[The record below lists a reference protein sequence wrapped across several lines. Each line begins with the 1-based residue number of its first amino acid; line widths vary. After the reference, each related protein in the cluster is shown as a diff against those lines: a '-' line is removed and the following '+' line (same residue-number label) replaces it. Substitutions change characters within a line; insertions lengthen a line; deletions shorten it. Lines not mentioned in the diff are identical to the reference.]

1 MKNKLHIVVGIAALV
16 LTQFVSAQEK
26 DLRKIVFTGAAR
38 GLYFGDR
45 IGQDVDTLSTSSL
58 GDTVTIPR
66 MNSGHTLVDLGM
78 NIRPNRNTEI
88 QGMVRVR
95 NDYGGFWGSGVSFDI
110 RQLYIKGVA
119 GGIVRYQLGDI
130 NYKLSPYTLSNTQQE
145 IITQGPVVFQQ
156 QTRLMNYDN
165 FYAADSSW
173 RQQGAAAEFG
183 LQFAKFV
190 KELQFHTVATRV
202 RTSDFGSINDRLF
215 AGYNV
220 NLVQSNFLEIGVN
233 HVTLFDIEGTSRNL
247 STFHNPVTTG
257 TLMLKKDIA
266 GWKMKANVE
275 AGTSKTYYEKF
286 EGSPETNGKILDAK
300 WIGSNTSEGV
310 TVEAGWKYVS
320 TDFRSPGAQT
330 KRVNYNYQPSSFG
343 RITNDQVIRNLTS
356 FDLMRESNA
365 YNRQLSSNLM
375 LTQPKYDNITPYGA
389 ATPNRQGVTV
399 HVNYASPTKLYELS
413 ATNLMLQETR
423 GEGTVLPRKFMRLE
437 AKAVGHLNRLIG
449 NSDRL
454 FDVTVRYRNDNT
466 SRTAEENVRAVDLS
480 TQIFSIGMEYEFSEN
495 WDLMLGVQQIKFN
508 GFDYTAVRNNFSEIY
523 YFNEYQTD
531 GMEFMQAAGLRYRFS
546 EKSSLSVN
554 LSNFENT
561 DDFDTT
567 QNYSIRQFMLL
578 YQMNF

>member
-1 MKNKLHIVVGIAALV
+1 MKNKLHIVVGIAALLV
-16 LTQFVSAQEK
+16 AQFVSAQEK
-26 DLRKIVFTGAAR
+26 DLRKVVFTGAAR
-38 GLYFGDR
+38 GLYYGDR
-45 IGQDVDTLSTSSL
+45 MGQEVEDSI
-58 GDTVTIPR
+58 TIPR

-119 GGIVRYQLGDI
+119 GGVVRYQLGDI

-183 LQFAKFV
+183 LQFSKFV

-202 RTSDFGSINDRLF
+202 RTTDFGNISDRLF

-220 NLVQSNFLEIGVN
+220 NLVQSNFLEVGVN

-257 TLMLKKDIA
+257 TLLLKKDFSN
-266 GWKMKANVE
+266 WKMKVNVE

-286 EGSPETNGKILDAK
+286 EGSPETNGKIFDAK
-300 WIGSNTSEGV
+300 WIAANTSKGF
-310 TVEAGWKYVS
+310 TIDAGWKYVS
-320 TDFRSPGAQT
+320 SDFRSPGAQT

-343 RITNDQVIRNLTS
+343 RITNDQVVRNLTA

-375 LTQPKYDNITPYGA
+375 LTQPKYDNITPYGT
-389 ATPNRQGVTV
+389 ATPNRQGLTV
-399 HVNYASPTKLYELS
+399 NAKYVNPTQLFEIA
-413 ATNLMLQETR
+413 ATQLMLQETR
-423 GEGTVLPRKFMRLE
+423 GEGTLLPRKFMRTE
-437 AKAVGHLNRLIG
+437 VKAVAHLNKRFG
-449 NSDRL
+449 SKDKL
-454 FDVTVRYRNDNT
+454 FDVSVRFRKDNT
-466 SRTAEENVRAVDLS
+466 SRVAEENVRAVDLS
-480 TQIFSIGMEYEFSEN
+480 TQIFSVGMEYEFWEN

-523 YFNEYQTD
+523 NFKEYQTD
-531 GMEFMQAAGLRYRFS
+531 GNEFMKAAGLRYRFS
-546 EKSSLSVN
+546 DKSSLSVN
-554 LSNFENT
+554 LSNFKNT
-561 DDFDTT
+561 DAFDAT
-567 QNYSIRQFMLL
+567 QNYTIRQFMLL

>member
-1 MKNKLHIVVGIAALV
+1 MKNRLHIVVGIAALV
-16 LTQFVSAQEK
+16 VTQFVSAQEK

-45 IGQDVDTLSTSSL
+45 IGQDEDTLSPSSV

-145 IITQGPVVFQQ
+145 IISQGPVVFQQ

-257 TLMLKKDIA
+257 TLLLKKEIA

-286 EGSPETNGKILDAK
+286 EGSPETNGKIFDAK

-330 KRVNYNYQPSSFG
+330 KRVNYNYQPTSFG
-343 RITNDQVIRNLTS
+343 RITNDQVVRNLTS

-399 HVNYASPTKLYELS
+399 HVKYVSPSKLYELS
-413 ATNLMLQETR
+413 GTNLMLQETR
-423 GEGTVLPRKFMRLE
+423 GEGTALPRKFMRLE
-437 AKAVGHLNRLIG
+437 AKAVGHLNELIG
-449 NSDRL
+449 NADRL

-466 SRTAEENVRAVDLS
+466 SRAAEENVRAVDLS
-480 TQIFSIGMEYEFSEN
+480 TQIFSVGMEYEFSEN

-508 GFDYTAVRNNFSEIY
+508 GFDFTAVRNNFSEIY

-554 LSNFENT
+554 LSNFKNT
-561 DDFDTT
+561 DDFDAT

>member
-1 MKNKLHIVVGIAALV
+1 MKNKLHIVVGIVALMAA
-16 LTQFVSAQEK
+16 QFVSAQEK
-26 DLRKIVFTGAAR
+26 DLRKVVFTGAAR
-38 GLYFGDR
+38 GLYYGDR
-45 IGQDVDTLSTSSL
+45 MEQEVEDSI
-58 GDTVTIPR
+58 TIPR

-145 IITQGPVVFQQ
+145 IITQGPVIFQQ

-202 RTSDFGSINDRLF
+202 RTTDFGSINDRLF

-220 NLVQSNFLEIGVN
+220 NLVQSNFLEVGVN

-257 TLMLKKDIA
+257 TLLLKKDFSD
-266 GWKMKANVE
+266 WKMKVNME

-286 EGSPETNGKILDAK
+286 EGSPETNGKIFDAK
-300 WIGSNTSEGV
+300 WIAANTSKGFSID
-310 TVEAGWKYVS
+310 AGWKYVS
-320 TDFRSPGAQT
+320 SDFRSPGAQT

-343 RITNDQVIRNLTS
+343 RITNDQVVRNLTA

-375 LTQPKYDNITPYGA
+375 LIQPKYDNITPYGT

-399 HVNYASPTKLYELS
+399 NARYISPKQLFEIS
-413 ATNLMLQETR
+413 ATQLMLQETR
-423 GEGTVLPRKFMRLE
+423 GEGTLIPRKFMRSE
-437 AKAVGHLNRLIG
+437 VKAVAHLSKRFG
-449 NSDRL
+449 SKDKL
-454 FDVTVRYRNDNT
+454 FDVSVRFRNDNT
-466 SRTAEENVRAVDLS
+466 SREEEENVRAVDLS
-480 TQIFSIGMEYEFSEN
+480 TQILSVGMEYEFWDN
-495 WDLMLGVQQIKFN
+495 WDLMLGLQQITFN

-523 YFNEYQTD
+523 NFKEYQTD
-531 GMEFMQAAGLRYRFS
+531 GSEFMQAAGVRYRFS
-546 EKSSLSVN
+546 DKSSLSMN
-554 LSNFENT
+554 LSNFKNT
-561 DDFDTT
+561 DAFDAT
-567 QNYSIRQFMLL
+567 QNYTIRQFMLL

>member
-1 MKNKLHIVVGIAALV
+1 MKNKLHIVVGMVALMAV
-16 LTQFVSAQEK
+16 QYVSAQEK
-26 DLRKIVFTGAAR
+26 DLRKVVFTGAAR
-38 GLYFGDR
+38 GLYYGDR
-45 IGQDVDTLSTSSL
+45 IGQDVEDSI
-58 GDTVTIPR
+58 TIPR

-119 GGIVRYQLGDI
+119 GGVVRYQLGDI

-202 RTSDFGSINDRLF
+202 RTTDFGSINDRLF

-220 NLVQSNFLEIGVN
+220 NLVQSNLLEVGVN
-233 HVTLFDIEGTSRNL
+233 HVTLFDIEGTSHNL

-257 TLMLKKDIA
+257 TLLLKRDVA
-266 GWKMKANVE
+266 NWKMKVNVE
-275 AGTSKTYYEKF
+275 GGTSRTYYEKF
-286 EGSPETNGKILDAK
+286 EGAPETKGKIFDAK
-300 WIGSNTSEGV
+300 WLGV
-310 TVEAGWKYVS
+310 NSSKGLSVEAGWKYVS
-320 TDFRSPGAQT
+320 SDFRSPGAQT

-343 RITNDQVIRNLTS
+343 RITNDQVVRNLTA
-356 FDLMRESNA
+356 FDLMREANA

-375 LTQPKYDNITPYGA
+375 LTQPKYDNITPYGT
-389 ATPNRQGVTV
+389 ATPNRQGLTVVAKYVNPTRLFDVT
-399 HVNYASPTKLYELS
+399 
-413 ATNLMLQETR
+413 ATQLMLQETR
-423 GEGTVLPRKFMRLE
+423 GEGTLLPRKFMRSE
-437 AKAVGHLNRLIG
+437 VKAVAHLSKRFG
-449 NSDRL
+449 SKDKL
-454 FDVTVRYRNDNT
+454 FDVSVRYRNDKT
-466 SRTAEENVRAVDLS
+466 SREAEENVRAVDLS
-480 TQIFSIGMEYEFSEN
+480 TQIFSVGVEYEFWEN
-495 WDLMLGVQQIKFN
+495 WDLMLGLQQIQFN

-523 YFNEYQTD
+523 NFKEYQTN
-531 GMEFMQAAGLRYRFS
+531 GKEFMQAAGVRYRFS
-546 EKSSLSVN
+546 DKSSLSMN
-554 LSNFENT
+554 LSNFKNT
-561 DDFDTT
+561 DAFDAT

>member
-1 MKNKLHIVVGIAALV
+1 MKNKLHIVVGIAALLV
-16 LTQFVSAQEK
+16 AQFVSAQEK
-26 DLRKIVFTGAAR
+26 DLRKVVFTGAAR
-38 GLYFGDR
+38 GLYYGDR
-45 IGQDVDTLSTSSL
+45 MGQEVEDSI
-58 GDTVTIPR
+58 TIPR

-78 NIRPNRNTEI
+78 NIRPNKNTEI

-183 LQFAKFV
+183 LQFSKFV

-202 RTSDFGSINDRLF
+202 RTTDFGSINDRLF

-220 NLVQSNFLEIGVN
+220 NLVQSDFLEIGVN

-257 TLMLKKDIA
+257 TLLLKKDFSN
-266 GWKMKANVE
+266 WKMKVNVE
-275 AGTSKTYYEKF
+275 AGTSKTYYKNF
-286 EGSPETNGKILDAK
+286 EDSPETNGKIFDAK
-300 WIGSNTSEGV
+300 WLGTNASKGLA
-310 TVEAGWKYVS
+310 VEAGWKYVS
-320 TDFRSPGAQT
+320 SDFRSPGAQT

-343 RITNDQVIRNLTS
+343 RITNDQVVRNLTA

-375 LTQPKYDNITPYGA
+375 LTQPKYDNITPYGT

-399 HVNYASPTKLYELS
+399 NARYISPKQLFEIS
-413 ATNLMLQETR
+413 ATQLMLQETR
-423 GEGTVLPRKFMRLE
+423 GEGTLIPRKFMRSE
-437 AKAVGHLNRLIG
+437 VKAVAHVNQRFGR
-449 NSDRL
+449 SDKL
-454 FDVTVRYRNDNT
+454 FDVSVRFRNDNT
-466 SRTAEENVRAVDLS
+466 SREAEENVRAVDLS
-480 TQIFSIGMEYEFSEN
+480 TQILSVGMEYEFWEN

-523 YFNEYQTD
+523 NFKEYQTD
-531 GMEFMQAAGLRYRFS
+531 GNEFMQAAGVRYRFS
-546 EKSSLSVN
+546 DKSSLSMN
-554 LSNFENT
+554 LSNFKNT
-561 DDFDTT
+561 DAFDAT
-567 QNYSIRQFMLL
+567 QNYSVRQFMLL

>member
-1 MKNKLHIVVGIAALV
+1 MKNKLHIVVGIVALMAA
-16 LTQFVSAQEK
+16 QFVSAQEK
-26 DLRKIVFTGAAR
+26 DLRKVVFTGAAR
-38 GLYFGDR
+38 GLYYGDK
-45 IGQDVDTLSTSSL
+45 IGQEEEDSI
-58 GDTVTIPR
+58 TIPR

-145 IITQGPVVFQQ
+145 IITQGPVIFQQ

-183 LQFAKFV
+183 LQFAKYF

-202 RTSDFGSINDRLF
+202 RTTDFGSINDRLF

-220 NLVQSNFLEIGVN
+220 NLVQSNFLEVGVN

-257 TLMLKKDIA
+257 TLLLKKDFSN
-266 GWKMKANVE
+266 WKMKVNVE

-286 EGSPETNGKILDAK
+286 EGSPETNGKIFDAK
-300 WIGSNTSEGV
+300 WMGANNSKGLS
-310 TVEAGWKYVS
+310 VEAGWKYVS
-320 TDFRSPGAQT
+320 SDFRSPGAQT

-343 RITNDQVIRNLTS
+343 RITNDQVVRNLTA

-375 LTQPKYDNITPYGA
+375 LIQPKYDNITPYGT

-399 HVNYASPTKLYELS
+399 NARYISPKQLFEIS
-413 ATNLMLQETR
+413 ATQLMLQETR
-423 GEGTVLPRKFMRLE
+423 GEGTLIPRKFMRSE
-437 AKAVGHLNRLIG
+437 VKAVAHLSKRFG
-449 NSDRL
+449 SKDKL
-454 FDVTVRYRNDNT
+454 FDVSVRFRNDNT
-466 SRTAEENVRAVDLS
+466 SREEEENVRAVDLS
-480 TQIFSIGMEYEFSEN
+480 TQILSVGMEYEFWDN
-495 WDLMLGVQQIKFN
+495 WDLMLGIQQITFN

-523 YFNEYQTD
+523 NFKEYQTD
-531 GMEFMQAAGLRYRFS
+531 GSEFMQAAGVRYRFS
-546 EKSSLSVN
+546 DKSSLSMN
-554 LSNFENT
+554 LSNFKNT
-561 DDFDTT
+561 DAFDAT
-567 QNYSIRQFMLL
+567 QNYTIRQFMLL

>member
-1 MKNKLHIVVGIAALV
+1 MKNKLHIVVGIVALMAA
-16 LTQFVSAQEK
+16 QFVSAQEK
-26 DLRKIVFTGAAR
+26 DLRKVVFTGAAR
-38 GLYFGDR
+38 GLYYGDKM
-45 IGQDVDTLSTSSL
+45 GQEVEDSI
-58 GDTVTIPR
+58 TIPR

-183 LQFAKFV
+183 LQFAKYF

-202 RTSDFGSINDRLF
+202 RTTDFGSINDRLF

-220 NLVQSNFLEIGVN
+220 NLVQSDFLEVGVN

-257 TLMLKKDIA
+257 TLLLKKDFSN
-266 GWKMKANVE
+266 WKMKVNVE
-275 AGTSKTYYEKF
+275 AGTSKTYYKNF
-286 EGSPETNGKILDAK
+286 EDSPETNGKIFDAK
-300 WIGSNTSEGV
+300 WLGTNASKGLS
-310 TVEAGWKYVS
+310 VEAGWKYVS
-320 TDFRSPGAQT
+320 SDFRSPGAQT

-343 RITNDQVIRNLTS
+343 RITNDQVVRNLTA

-375 LTQPKYDNITPYGA
+375 LTQPKYDNITPYGT

-399 HVNYASPTKLYELS
+399 NARYISPKQLFEIS
-413 ATNLMLQETR
+413 ATQLMLQETR
-423 GEGTVLPRKFMRLE
+423 GEGTFVPRKFMRSE
-437 AKAVGHLNRLIG
+437 VKAVAHVGKRIG
-449 NSDRL
+449 RSDKL
-454 FDVTVRYRNDNT
+454 FDVTVRFRNDNT
-466 SRTAEENVRAVDLS
+466 SREAEENVRAVDLS
-480 TQIFSIGMEYEFSEN
+480 TQILSVGMEYEFWEN

-523 YFNEYQTD
+523 NFKEYQTD
-531 GMEFMQAAGLRYRFS
+531 GNEFMQAAGVRYRFS
-546 EKSSLSVN
+546 DKSSLSVN
-554 LSNFENT
+554 LSNFKNT
-561 DDFDTT
+561 DAFDAT
-567 QNYSIRQFMLL
+567 QNYSVRQFMLL

>member
-1 MKNKLHIVVGIAALV
+1 MKNKLHIVVGIVALV
-16 LTQFVSAQEK
+16 ATQFVSAQEK
-26 DLRKIVFTGAAR
+26 DLRKVVFTGAAR
-38 GLYFGDR
+38 GLYYGDK
-45 IGQDVDTLSTSSL
+45 IGQEVEDSI
-58 GDTVTIPR
+58 TIPR

-95 NDYGGFWGSGVSFDI
+95 NDYGGFWGSGVSFDV

-119 GGIVRYQLGDI
+119 GGVVRYQLGDI

-183 LQFAKFV
+183 LQFAKYV

-202 RTSDFGSINDRLF
+202 RTTDFGSINDRLF

-220 NLVQSNFLEIGVN
+220 NLVQSSFLELGVN

-257 TLMLKKDIA
+257 TLLLKKDFSN
-266 GWKMKANVE
+266 WKMKVNVE
-275 AGTSKTYYEKF
+275 AGTSKTYYENF
-286 EGSPETNGKILDAK
+286 EGSPQTNGKIFDAK
-300 WIGSNTSEGV
+300 WLAANTSKGLS
-310 TVEAGWKYVS
+310 VEAGWKYVS
-320 TDFRSPGAQT
+320 SDFRSPGAQT
-330 KRVNYNYQPSSFG
+330 KRVNYNYQPTSFG
-343 RITNDQVIRNLTS
+343 RITNDQVVRNLTA
-356 FDLMRESNA
+356 FDLMRESDA

-375 LTQPKYDNITPYGA
+375 LIQPKYDNITPYGI
-389 ATPNRQGVTV
+389 ATPNRQGLTV
-399 HVNYASPTKLYELS
+399 VAKYVVPSKVLEIS
-413 ATNLMLQETR
+413 ATQLMLQETR
-423 GEGTVLPRKFMRLE
+423 GEGTLLPRKFMRSE
-437 AKAVGHLNRLIG
+437 VKAVAHVSQRFGSR
-449 NSDRL
+449 DKL
-454 FDVTVRYRNDNT
+454 FDVTVRFRNDNT
-466 SRTAEENVRAVDLS
+466 SREAEENVRAVDLS
-480 TQIFSIGMEYEFSEN
+480 TQIFSVGMEYEFWEN
-495 WDLMLGVQQIKFN
+495 WDLMLGVQQVKFN

-523 YFNEYQTD
+523 NFKEYQTD
-531 GMEFMQAAGLRYRFS
+531 GNEYMQAAGVRYRFS
-546 EKSSLSVN
+546 DKSSLSAN
-554 LSNFENT
+554 LSSFKNT
-561 DDFDTT
+561 DAFDAT

>member
-1 MKNKLHIVVGIAALV
+1 MKNKLHIVFGIVAFVA
-16 LTQFVSAQEK
+16 TQLVSAQEK
-26 DLRKIVFTGAAR
+26 DLRKVVFTGAAR
-38 GLYFGDR
+38 GLYYGDK
-45 IGQDVDTLSTSSL
+45 IGQDVEDSI
-58 GDTVTIPR
+58 TIPR

-95 NDYGGFWGSGVSFDI
+95 NDYGGFWGSGVSFDV

-119 GGIVRYQLGDI
+119 GGVVRYQLGDI

-202 RTSDFGSINDRLF
+202 RTTDFGSINDRLF
-215 AGYNV
+215 AGYNI
-220 NLVQSNFLEIGVN
+220 NLVQSNLLEVGVN
-233 HVTLFDIEGTSRNL
+233 HVTLFDIEGTSHNL

-257 TLMLKKDIA
+257 TLLLKRDVA
-266 GWKMKANVE
+266 NWKMKVNVE

-286 EGSPETNGKILDAK
+286 EGSPETKGKIFDAK
-300 WIGSNTSEGV
+300 WLGVNTSKGLS
-310 TVEAGWKYVS
+310 VEAGWKYVS
-320 TDFRSPGAQT
+320 SDFRSPGAQT

-343 RITNDQVIRNLTS
+343 RITNDQVVRNLTA

-375 LTQPKYDNITPYGA
+375 LIQPKYDNITPYGT
-389 ATPNRQGVTV
+389 ATPNRQGLTV
-399 HVNYASPTKLYELS
+399 NAKYVYPAQLFDVV
-413 ATNLMLQETR
+413 ATQLLLHETR
-423 GEGTVLPRKFMRLE
+423 GEGTLLPRKFRRSE
-437 AKAVGHLNRLIG
+437 IKATGHLSKIFG
-449 NSDRL
+449 NKEKL
-454 FDVTVRYRNDNT
+454 FDVTLRFRNDRT
-466 SRTAEENVRAVDLS
+466 SREAEENVRAVDLS
-480 TQIFSIGMEYEFSEN
+480 TQIFSVGVEYEFWEN
-495 WDLMLGVQQIKFN
+495 WDVMLGLQQIKFN

-523 YFNEYQTD
+523 NFKEYQTD
-531 GMEFMQAAGLRYRFS
+531 GNEFMEALGVRYRFS
-546 EKSSLSVN
+546 DKSSLSVN
-554 LSNFENT
+554 LSNFKNI
-561 DDFDTT
+561 DAFDTT
-567 QNYSIRQFMLL
+567 QKYNIRQFMLL

>member
-1 MKNKLHIVVGIAALV
+1 
-16 LTQFVSAQEK
+16 
-26 DLRKIVFTGAAR
+26 
-38 GLYFGDR
+38 
-45 IGQDVDTLSTSSL
+45 
-58 GDTVTIPR
+58 

-183 LQFAKFV
+183 LQFAKYF

-220 NLVQSNFLEIGVN
+220 NLVQSDFLEMGITR
-233 HVTLFDIEGTSRNL
+233 VTLFDIEGTSRNL
-247 STFHNPVTTG
+247 STFHNPVTTA
-257 TLMLKKDIA
+257 TYVFKKDFSN
-266 GWKMKANVE
+266 WKMRLNVE
-275 AGTSKTYYEKF
+275 TGTSRTYYEKF
-286 EGSPETNGKILDAK
+286 EGSPETKGRIFDAK
-300 WIGSNTSEGV
+300 WLGTNTSKGLS
-310 TVEAGWKYVS
+310 VEAGWKYVS
-320 TDFRSPGAQT
+320 SDFRSPGAQT
-330 KRVNYNYQPSSFG
+330 KRVNYNYQPTSYG
-343 RITNDQVIRNLTS
+343 RITNDQVVRNLTA

-375 LTQPKYDNITPYGA
+375 LIQPKYDNITPYGT

-399 HVNYASPTKLYELS
+399 SARYINPKQLFEIS
-413 ATNLMLQETR
+413 ATQLMLQETR
-423 GEGTVLPRKFMRLE
+423 GEGTLIPRKFMRSE
-437 AKAVGHLNRLIG
+437 VKAVAHVSQRFG
-449 NSDRL
+449 SKDKL
-454 FDVTVRYRNDNT
+454 FDVTVRFRNDNT
-466 SRTAEENVRAVDLS
+466 SREAEENVRAVDLS
-480 TQIFSIGMEYEFSEN
+480 TQIFSVGMEYEFWEN

-523 YFNEYQTD
+523 NFKEYETDGNEY
-531 GMEFMQAAGLRYRFS
+531 MQAAGVRYRFS
-546 EKSSLSVN
+546 DKSSLSVN
-554 LSNFENT
+554 LSNFKNT
-561 DDFDTT
+561 DAFDAT
-567 QNYSIRQFMLL
+567 QNYSVRQFMLL

>member
-16 LTQFVSAQEK
+16 VTQLVSAQEK
-26 DLRKIVFTGAAR
+26 DLRKVVFTGAAR
-38 GLYFGDR
+38 GLYYGDR
-45 IGQDVDTLSTSSL
+45 IGQEVEDSI
-58 GDTVTIPR
+58 TIPR

-119 GGIVRYQLGDI
+119 GGVVRYQLGDI

-183 LQFAKFV
+183 LQFAKYF

-202 RTSDFGSINDRLF
+202 RTTDFGNISDRLF

-220 NLVQSNFLEIGVN
+220 NLVQSNFLEVGVN

-257 TLMLKKDIA
+257 TLLLKKDISN
-266 GWKMKANVE
+266 WKMKVNVE

-286 EGSPETNGKILDAK
+286 EGSPETNGKIFDAK
-300 WIGSNTSEGV
+300 WMGV
-310 TVEAGWKYVS
+310 NSSKGLSVEAGWKYVS
-320 TDFRSPGAQT
+320 SDFRSPGAQT

-343 RITNDQVIRNLTS
+343 RITNDQVVRNLTA

-375 LTQPKYDNITPYGA
+375 LTQPKYDNITPYGT

-399 HVNYASPTKLYELS
+399 VAKYTIPSKILEVF
-413 ATNLMLQETR
+413 ATQLMLQETR
-423 GEGTVLPRKFMRLE
+423 GEGTFVPRKFMRSE
-437 AKAVGHLNRLIG
+437 VKAVAHVNQRFGR
-449 NSDRL
+449 SDKL
-454 FDVTVRYRNDNT
+454 FDVTIRFRNDNT
-466 SRTAEENVRAVDLS
+466 SREAEENVRAVDLS
-480 TQIFSIGMEYEFSEN
+480 TQILSFGMEYEFWEN

-523 YFNEYQTD
+523 NFKEYQTD
-531 GMEFMQAAGLRYRFS
+531 GNEFMQAAGVRYRFS
-546 EKSSLSVN
+546 DKSSLSMN
-554 LSNFENT
+554 LSNFKNT
-561 DDFDTT
+561 DAFDAT
-567 QNYSIRQFMLL
+567 QNYTIRQFMLL

>member
-1 MKNKLHIVVGIAALV
+1 MKNKLHIVVGIVALV
-16 LTQFVSAQEK
+16 ATQFVSAQEK
-26 DLRKIVFTGAAR
+26 DLRKVVFTGAAR
-38 GLYFGDR
+38 GLYYGDR
-45 IGQDVDTLSTSSL
+45 IGQEVEDSI
-58 GDTVTIPR
+58 TIPR

-95 NDYGGFWGSGVSFDI
+95 NDYGGFWGSGVSFDV

-119 GGIVRYQLGDI
+119 GGVVRYQLGDI

-183 LQFAKFV
+183 LQFAKYV

-202 RTSDFGSINDRLF
+202 RTTDFGSINDRLF

-220 NLVQSNFLEIGVN
+220 NLVQSSFLELGVN

-257 TLMLKKDIA
+257 TLLLKKDFSN
-266 GWKMKANVE
+266 WKMKLNVE
-275 AGTSKTYYEKF
+275 AGTSKTYYENF
-286 EGSPETNGKILDAK
+286 EGSPETNGKIFDAK
-300 WIGSNTSEGV
+300 WLGANTSKGLF
-310 TVEAGWKYVS
+310 VEAGWKYVS
-320 TDFRSPGAQT
+320 SDFRSPGAQT
-330 KRVNYNYQPSSFG
+330 KRVNYNYQPTSFG
-343 RITNDQVIRNLTS
+343 RITNDQVVRNLTA

-375 LTQPKYDNITPYGA
+375 LIQPKYDNITPYGT
-389 ATPNRQGVTV
+389 ATPNRQGLTV
-399 HVNYASPTKLYELS
+399 VAKYVVPSKVLEFS
-413 ATNLMLQETR
+413 ATQLMLQETR
-423 GEGTVLPRKFMRLE
+423 GEGTLLPRKFMRSE
-437 AKAVGHLNRLIG
+437 VKAVAHVSKRFG
-449 NSDRL
+449 SKDKL
-454 FDVTVRYRNDNT
+454 FDVTVRFRNDNT
-466 SRTAEENVRAVDLS
+466 SREAEENVRAVDLS
-480 TQIFSIGMEYEFSEN
+480 TQIFSVGMEYEFWDN
-495 WDLMLGVQQIKFN
+495 WDLMLGLQQVAFN

-523 YFNEYQTD
+523 NFREYQTD
-531 GMEFMQAAGLRYRFS
+531 GKEFMQAAGVRYRFS
-546 EKSSLSVN
+546 DKSSLSMN
-554 LSNFENT
+554 LSNFKNT
-561 DDFDTT
+561 DAFDAT
-567 QNYSIRQFMLL
+567 QNYNVRQFMLL

>member
-1 MKNKLHIVVGIAALV
+1 VEDSI
-16 LTQFVSAQEK
+16 
-26 DLRKIVFTGAAR
+26 
-38 GLYFGDR
+38 
-45 IGQDVDTLSTSSL
+45 
-58 GDTVTIPR
+58 TIPR

-119 GGIVRYQLGDI
+119 GGVVRYQLGDI

-183 LQFAKFV
+183 LQFAKYF

-220 NLVQSNFLEIGVN
+220 NLVQSDFLEMGITR
-233 HVTLFDIEGTSRNL
+233 VTLFDIEGTSRNL
-247 STFHNPVTTG
+247 STFHNPVTTA
-257 TLMLKKDIA
+257 TYVFKKDFSK
-266 GWKMKANVE
+266 WKMRLNVE
-275 AGTSKTYYEKF
+275 TGTSRTYYEKF
-286 EGSPETNGKILDAK
+286 EGSPETKGRIFDAK
-300 WIGSNTSEGV
+300 WLGTNTSKGLS
-310 TVEAGWKYVS
+310 VEAGWKYVS
-320 TDFRSPGAQT
+320 SDFRSPGAQT
-330 KRVNYNYQPSSFG
+330 KRVNYNYQPTSYG
-343 RITNDQVIRNLTS
+343 RITNDQVVRNLTA

-375 LTQPKYDNITPYGA
+375 LIQPKYDNITPYGT

-399 HVNYASPTKLYELS
+399 SARYINPKQLFEIS
-413 ATNLMLQETR
+413 ATQLMLQETR
-423 GEGTVLPRKFMRLE
+423 GEGTLIPRKFMRSE
-437 AKAVGHLNRLIG
+437 VKAVAHVSQRFG
-449 NSDRL
+449 SKDKL
-454 FDVTVRYRNDNT
+454 FDVTVRFRNDNT
-466 SRTAEENVRAVDLS
+466 SREAEENVRAVDLS
-480 TQIFSIGMEYEFSEN
+480 TQIFSVGVEYEFSKD

-523 YFNEYQTD
+523 NFKEYETDGNEY
-531 GMEFMQAAGLRYRFS
+531 MLAAGVRYRFS
-546 EKSSLSVN
+546 DESSLSVN
-554 LSNFENT
+554 LSNFKNT
-561 DDFDTT
+561 DAFDAT
-567 QNYSIRQFMLL
+567 QNYSVRQFMLL

>member
-1 MKNKLHIVVGIAALV
+1 MKNKLHIVVGIVALV
-16 LTQFVSAQEK
+16 AAQFVSAQEK
-26 DLRKIVFTGAAR
+26 DLRKVVFTGAAR
-38 GLYFGDR
+38 GLYYGDK
-45 IGQDVDTLSTSSL
+45 IGQEVEDSI
-58 GDTVTIPR
+58 TIPR

-78 NIRPNRNTEI
+78 NIRPNKNTEI

-119 GGIVRYQLGDI
+119 GGVVRYQLGDI

-183 LQFAKFV
+183 LQFSKFV

-215 AGYNV
+215 AGYNM
-220 NLVQSNFLEIGVN
+220 NLVQSEFLEVGMN

-257 TLMLKKDIA
+257 TLLYKRDVA
-266 GWKMKANVE
+266 NWKMKLNVE
-275 AGTSKTYYEKF
+275 AGTSRTYYEKF
-286 EGSPETNGKILDAK
+286 ENSPETKGKIFDAK
-300 WIGSNTSEGV
+300 LLGVDASNGL

-320 TDFRSPGAQT
+320 SDFRSPGAQT

-343 RITNDQVIRNLTS
+343 RITNDQVVRNLTA

-375 LTQPKYDNITPYGA
+375 LIQPKYDNITPYGT
-389 ATPNRQGVTV
+389 ATPNRQGLTV
-399 HVNYASPTKLYELS
+399 NAKYVYPAQLFDVV
-413 ATNLMLQETR
+413 ATQLLLHETR
-423 GEGTVLPRKFMRLE
+423 GEGTLLPRKFRRSE
-437 AKAVGHLNRLIG
+437 VKATGHLNKIFG
-449 NSDRL
+449 NKEKL
-454 FDVTVRYRNDNT
+454 FDVTLRFRNDRT
-466 SRTAEENVRAVDLS
+466 SREAEENVRAVDLS
-480 TQIFSIGMEYEFSEN
+480 TQIFSVGVEYEFWEN
-495 WDLMLGVQQIKFN
+495 WDVMLGLQQIKFN

-523 YFNEYQTD
+523 NFKEYQTD
-531 GMEFMQAAGLRYRFS
+531 GNEFMEALGVRYRFS
-546 EKSSLSVN
+546 DKSSLSVN
-554 LSNFENT
+554 LSNFKNN
-561 DDFDTT
+561 DAFDTT
-567 QNYSIRQFMLL
+567 QKYNIRQFMLL

>member
-1 MKNKLHIVVGIAALV
+1 MKNKLHIVVGIATLIV
-16 LTQFVSAQEK
+16 SQFVSAQEK
-26 DLRKIVFTGAAR
+26 DLRKVVFTGAAR
-38 GLYFGDR
+38 GLYYGDR
-45 IGQDVDTLSTSSL
+45 IGQEVEDSI
-58 GDTVTIPR
+58 TIPR

-119 GGIVRYQLGDI
+119 GGVVRYQLGDI

-202 RTSDFGSINDRLF
+202 RTTDFGSINDRLF

-257 TLMLKKDIA
+257 TLLLKRDISN
-266 GWKMKANVE
+266 WKMKVNVE

-286 EGSPETNGKILDAK
+286 EGSPETKGKIFDAK
-300 WIGSNTSEGV
+300 WIGTNASKGLS
-310 TVEAGWKYVS
+310 VEAGWKYVS
-320 TDFRSPGAQT
+320 SDFRSPGAQT
-330 KRVNYNYQPSSFG
+330 KRVNYNYQPTSFG
-343 RITNDQVIRNLTS
+343 RITNDQVVRNLTA

-375 LTQPKYDNITPYGA
+375 LIQPKYDNITPYGT
-389 ATPNRQGVTV
+389 ATPNRQGLTV
-399 HVNYASPTKLYELS
+399 NARYVNPTQLFDIS
-413 ATNLMLQETR
+413 ATQLMLQETR
-423 GEGTVLPRKFMRLE
+423 GEGTLLPRKFMRSE
-437 AKAVGHLNRLIG
+437 VKAVAHLNKRFG
-449 NSDRL
+449 SNDKL
-454 FDVTVRYRNDNT
+454 FDVSVRFRNDRT
-466 SRTAEENVRAVDLS
+466 SRQAEENVRAVDLS
-480 TQIFSIGMEYEFSEN
+480 TKIFSIGVEYEFWDN
-495 WDLMLGVQQIKFN
+495 WDLMLGLQQISFN

-523 YFNEYQTD
+523 NFREYQTD
-531 GMEFMQAAGLRYRFS
+531 GKEFMQAAGVRYRFS
-546 EKSSLSVN
+546 DKSSLSIN
-554 LSNFENT
+554 LSNFKNT
-561 DDFDTT
+561 DAFDAT
-567 QNYSIRQFMLL
+567 QNYNVRQFMLL

>member
-1 MKNKLHIVVGIAALV
+1 MKNKLHIVVGIAALLV
-16 LTQFVSAQEK
+16 AQFVSAQEK
-26 DLRKIVFTGAAR
+26 DMRKVVFTGAAR
-38 GLYFGDR
+38 GLYYGDKM
-45 IGQDVDTLSTSSL
+45 GQEVEDSI
-58 GDTVTIPR
+58 TIPR

-183 LQFAKFV
+183 LQFSKFV

-220 NLVQSNFLEIGVN
+220 NLVQSDFLEVGMN

-257 TLMLKKDIA
+257 TLLLKKDFSN
-266 GWKMKANVE
+266 WKMRVNVE
-275 AGTSKTYYEKF
+275 AGTSKTYYKNF
-286 EGSPETNGKILDAK
+286 EDSPETNGKIFDAK
-300 WIGSNTSEGV
+300 WLGTNASKGLS
-310 TVEAGWKYVS
+310 VEAGWKYVS
-320 TDFRSPGAQT
+320 SDFRSPGAQT

-343 RITNDQVIRNLTS
+343 RITNDQVVRNLTA

-375 LTQPKYDNITPYGA
+375 LIQPKYDNITPYGT

-399 HVNYASPTKLYELS
+399 SARYINPKQLFEIS
-413 ATNLMLQETR
+413 ATQLMLQETR
-423 GEGTVLPRKFMRLE
+423 GEGTLIPRKFMRSE
-437 AKAVGHLNRLIG
+437 VKAVAHVSQRFG
-449 NSDRL
+449 SKDKL
-454 FDVTVRYRNDNT
+454 FDVTVRFRNDNT
-466 SRTAEENVRAVDLS
+466 SREAEENVRAVDLS
-480 TQIFSIGMEYEFSEN
+480 TQIFSVGMEYEFWEN

-508 GFDYTAVRNNFSEIY
+508 GFDYTSVRNNFSEIY
-523 YFNEYQTD
+523 NFKEYQTD
-531 GMEFMQAAGLRYRFS
+531 GSEYMQAAGVRYRFS
-546 EKSSLSVN
+546 DKSSLSVN
-554 LSNFENT
+554 LSNFKNT
-561 DDFDTT
+561 DAFDAT
-567 QNYSIRQFMLL
+567 QNYNVRQFMLL

>member
-1 MKNKLHIVVGIAALV
+1 MKNKLHIVVGIAALLV
-16 LTQFVSAQEK
+16 AQFVSAQEK
-26 DLRKIVFTGAAR
+26 DFRKIVFTGAAR
-38 GLYFGDR
+38 GLYYGDKV
-45 IGQDVDTLSTSSL
+45 GQNQEDSI
-58 GDTVTIPR
+58 TIPR

-95 NDYGGFWGSGVSFDI
+95 NDYGGFWGSGVSFDV

-145 IITQGPVVFQQ
+145 IITQGPVIFQQ

-202 RTSDFGSINDRLF
+202 RTTDFGSINDRLF

-220 NLVQSNFLEIGVN
+220 NLVQSNFFEVGVN
-233 HVTLFDIEGTSRNL
+233 HVTLFDIEGTSHNL

-257 TLMLKKDIA
+257 TLLLKKDIA
-266 GWKMKANVE
+266 NWKMKVNVE
-275 AGTSKTYYEKF
+275 GGTSRTYYEKF
-286 EGSPETNGKILDAK
+286 EGSPETKGKIFDAK
-300 WIGSNTSEGV
+300 WIAANTSNGL

-320 TDFRSPGAQT
+320 SDFRSPGAQT

-343 RITNDQVIRNLTS
+343 RITNDQVVRNLTA

-375 LTQPKYDNITPYGA
+375 LTQPKYDNITPYGT
-389 ATPNRQGVTV
+389 ATPNRQGLTV
-399 HVNYASPTKLYELS
+399 NAKYTNSTKLFEIA
-413 ATNLMLQETR
+413 ATQLMLQETR
-423 GEGTVLPRKFMRLE
+423 GEGTLLPRKFMRSE
-437 AKAVGHLNRLIG
+437 VKGTAHLSKIIG
-449 NSDRL
+449 SKDKL
-454 FDVTVRYRNDNT
+454 FDVTVRFRNDQT
-466 SRTAEENVRAVDLS
+466 SRKAEENVRAVDLS
-480 TQIFSIGMEYEFSEN
+480 TQIFSVGMEYEFWEN
-495 WDLMLGVQQIKFN
+495 WDVMLGVQQITFN
-508 GFDYTAVRNNFSEIY
+508 GFDYTAVRNNFSQIY
-523 YFNEYQTD
+523 NFKEYQTN
-531 GMEFMQAAGLRYRFS
+531 GNEFMKAAGLRYRFS
-546 EKSSLSVN
+546 DKSSLSVN
-554 LSNFENT
+554 LSNFKNT
-561 DDFDTT
+561 DAFDAT
-567 QNYSIRQFMLL
+567 QNYTIRQFMLL

>member
-1 MKNKLHIVVGIAALV
+1 MKNKLHIVVGIAALLV
-16 LTQFVSAQEK
+16 AQFVSAQEK
-26 DLRKIVFTGAAR
+26 DMRKVVFTGAAR
-38 GLYFGDR
+38 GLYYGDR
-45 IGQDVDTLSTSSL
+45 IGQEVEDSI
-58 GDTVTIPR
+58 TIPR

-119 GGIVRYQLGDI
+119 GGVVRYQLGDI

-183 LQFAKFV
+183 LQFAKV
-190 KELQFHTVATRV
+190 LKELQFHTVATRV
-202 RTSDFGSINDRLF
+202 RTTDFGSINDRLF

-220 NLVQSNFLEIGVN
+220 NLVQSNFLEVGVN

-257 TLMLKKDIA
+257 TLLLKKDISN
-266 GWKMKANVE
+266 WKMKVNVE

-286 EGSPETNGKILDAK
+286 EGSPETKGKIFDAK
-300 WIGSNTSEGV
+300 WIAANTSKGFSID
-310 TVEAGWKYVS
+310 AGWKYVS
-320 TDFRSPGAQT
+320 SDFRSPGAQT
-330 KRVNYNYQPSSFG
+330 KRVNYNYQPTSFG
-343 RITNDQVIRNLTS
+343 RITNDQVVRNLTA

-375 LTQPKYDNITPYGA
+375 LTQPKYDNITPYGT
-389 ATPNRQGVTV
+389 ATPNRQGLTVNAKYVTPSQLFEI
-399 HVNYASPTKLYELS
+399 A
-413 ATNLMLQETR
+413 ATQLMLQETR
-423 GEGTVLPRKFMRLE
+423 GEGTFLPRKFMRSE
-437 AKAVGHLNRLIG
+437 VKAVAHLSKRFG
-449 NSDRL
+449 SKDKL
-454 FDVTVRYRNDNT
+454 FDVSVRFRNDNT
-466 SRTAEENVRAVDLS
+466 SREAEENVRAVDLS
-480 TQIFSIGMEYEFSEN
+480 TQILSVGMEYEFWDN
-495 WDLMLGVQQIKFN
+495 WDLMLGLQQITFN

-523 YFNEYQTD
+523 NFKEYQTD
-531 GMEFMQAAGLRYRFS
+531 GKEFMQAAGVRYRFS
-546 EKSSLSVN
+546 DKSSLSVN
-554 LSNFENT
+554 LSNFKNI
-561 DDFDTT
+561 DAFDAT
-567 QNYSIRQFMLL
+567 QNYNVRQFMLL